1 VDEGTRTSG
10 PAVDAGQ
17 EQRSPEEIRADIEQT
32 REDLGDTVEAL
43 AAKTDVKGQA
53 KAKVDSVKEKV
64 SGAKAGAAEH
74 TPSSARDGFAQASET
89 ARSNPVP
96 TAAIAAFVGGLL
108 VGIVLAR
115 R

>member
-1 VDEGTRTSG
+1 MDEGTRTSG
-10 PAVDAGQ
+10 PEVDGQQ
-17 EQRSPEEIRADIEQT
+17 EQRSPDEIRADIEET

-53 KAKVDSVKEKV
+53 KAKVESVKEKF
-64 SGAKAGAAEH
+64 SGAKDGAAERA
-74 TPSSARDGFAQASET
+74 PDSASAGFAQAKDT
-89 ARSNPVP
+89 ATNNPVP

-108 VGIVLAR
+108 VGIVIAR

>member
-10 PAVDAGQ
+10 PPVGDEQ

-32 REDLGDTVEAL
+32 REDLGGTVEAL

-53 KAKVDSVKEKV
+53 KAKVESVKEKV
-64 SGAKAGAAEH
+64 SGA
-74 TPSSARDGFAQASET
+74 TDGSVKET
-89 ARSNPVP
+89 AKGNPVP

>member
-10 PAVDAGQ
+10 SSVGDGQ
-17 EQRSPEEIRADIEQT
+17 EERSPEDIRADIEET

-64 SGAKAGAAEH
+64 SRAKDGAAER
-74 TPSSARDGFAQASET
+74 TPDSARDGFVQAKET
-89 ARSNPVP
+89 ATSNPVP

-108 VGIVLAR
+108 VGIVIAR

>member
-1 VDEGTRTSG
+1 MDEATRTSG
-10 PAVDAGQ
+10 SSVGDEQ
-17 EQRSPEEIRADIEQT
+17 ETRSPEEIRADIEET

-53 KAKVDSVKEKV
+53 KAKLESVKEKV
-64 SGAKAGAAEH
+64 GGAKDGAADR
-74 TPSSARDGFAQASET
+74 TPDSAQQGFQQVRTT
-89 ARSNPVP
+89 AGDNPVA

-108 VGIVLAR
+108 VGIILAR